1 MDNISLVFFTGG
13 TIIGKKITRTAIS
26 INIISGVFLLYVNAE
41 YVTQT
46 TTNHGRDS
54 NSSRY

>member
-26 INIISGVFLLYVNAE
+26 INIISGVFLLDVNAE
-41 YVTQT
+41 
-46 TTNHGRDS
+46 
-54 NSSRY
+54 